1 MDPDEA
7 ENTTPQPPDSIDPPD
22 HPSRPAGA
30 PEAHPPRPHG
40 PAAAPPLD
48 PAARARRAGLA
59 LATIVFGGAMALV
72 VLRVAVDRIR
82 FGPPQPPTNTA
93 IAPTLPPEWTATPTP
108 TITPTRTPEPTS
120 QITPSPTPEV
130 DPVGLARQQM
140 HAQSYR
146 EAVETWTK
154 VIQGAPEDHA
164 AYYERAF
171 SYLRLTRGLRDR
183 DLVIEYSQ
191 SALDD
196 VQRALALSPEL
207 NGDYFLARAWAFE
220 NLGSAAFKRVDRDRL
235 NEIALENTLTGL
247 ALPHSDPL
255 AAYAPAGLLLRLGR
269 CDEASQEIDRLEQE
283 RGAGLAPD
291 PTLKYYLGMA
301 RLCSGLYRQA
311 LSALAEARTASADC
325 EYDYQQAVALYSL
338 DRTDEALRALST
350 LITGCPNYDGYRYYL
365 RALIRYESGDTA
377 GASDDLQ
384 QGALGTWD
392 LLGLK
397 AYIEARILADED
409 KLPEAVGLMQQAEQ
423 SFDRTRGPFLDRI
436 QRELADLGGQPLAAT
451 PLPSPEATP
460 LPTLPPDRPTP
471 PPVVRVLH
479 NRSSGA
485 LELAPGET
493 VMLHFRGPA
502 DFTYQEARALAV
514 HLLPPGESAEP
525 VLEME
530 LFDPSLQWWEE
541 FEPSWGANPISD
553 SGRFLDAAGDLFIR
567 LRNPGQERVAIG
579 DVGLE
584 LSVIDDDGNRVTW
597 TFLES

>member
-1 MDPDEA
+1 MDPEK
-7 ENTTPQPPDSIDPPD
+7 PVQPTQDPSP
-22 HPSRPAGA
+22 PARP
-30 PEAHPPRPHG
+30 PG
-40 PAAAPPLD
+40 PIN
-48 PAARARRAGLA
+48 RARLA
-59 LATIVFGGAMALV
+59 VLVLAALV
-72 VLRVAVDRIR
+72 LGGGMAVLVLSLAIDRIR
-82 FGPPQPPTNTA
+82 AGPPGPPTRTVVV
-93 IAPTLPPEWTATPTP
+93 PTMPPEWTATPTP
-108 TITPTRTPEPTS
+108 TITPTLTPEPTS
-120 QITPSPTPEV
+120 LTTPSPTPEV
-130 DPVGLARQQM
+130 DPVALARQQM
-140 HAQSYR
+140 HEQSYR
-146 EAVETWTK
+146 EAIETWTR
-154 VIQGAPEDHA
+154 VIDAAPEDHA
-164 AYYERAF
+164 AYYGRAS

-196 VQRALALSPEL
+196 AQRALALSPEL

-235 NEIALENTLTGL
+235 NEIALENTLVGL
-247 ALPHSDPL
+247 ALPHGDPL

-269 CDEASQEIDRLEQE
+269 CDEALREIDRLVQE
-283 RGAGLAPD
+283 RGAGLAPS
-291 PTLKYYLGMA
+291 PTLSYYEGMA
-301 RLCSGLYRQA
+301 RLCTGQYRQGLDA
-311 LSALAEARTASADC
+311 LVEAGTVSADC
-325 EYDYQQAVALYSL
+325 EYDYQQAVALYLL

-350 LITGCPNYDGYRYYL
+350 LITGCPNYDGHRYYL
-365 RALIRYESGDTA
+365 RALIRYELGDTA

-384 QGALGTWD
+384 QGALSTWD

-397 AYIEARILADED
+397 AYIEARILDDEG
-409 KLPEAVGLMQQAEQ
+409 KRQEARDLMQQAEL

-436 QRELADLGGQPLAAT
+436 RRELVALGGQPLAAT

-460 LPTLPPDRPTP
+460 LPTLPPGHPTP

-502 DFTYQEARALAV
+502 EFTYQEVRALAV

-530 LFDPSLQWWEE
+530 LFDPFLQTWEE
-541 FEPSWGANPISD
+541 FEPSWGSNPISD
-553 SGRFLDAAGDLFIR
+553 SGRFLDGAGDLFIR
-567 LRNPGQERVAIG
+567 LHNPARERVAIG

-584 LSVIDDDGNRVTW
+584 LAVIDASGNRVTW
-597 TFLES
+597 SFLES